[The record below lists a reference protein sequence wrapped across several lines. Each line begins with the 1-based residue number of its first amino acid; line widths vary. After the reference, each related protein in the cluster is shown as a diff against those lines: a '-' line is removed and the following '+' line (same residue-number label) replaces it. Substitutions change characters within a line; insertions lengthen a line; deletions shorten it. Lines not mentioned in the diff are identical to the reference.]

1 MAAIQGLSFHSG
13 PKGHFSVSPPPPLNK
28 IQLKQKQTKRALSS
42 KPQTG
47 SPPARCFRTS
57 SAFPLQGLS
66 IMFTRICPH
75 GAAAWESSTFN
86 TIRACSVVGRWG
98 REAGRA
104 EPCLSSRLSTNA
116 YRRNSPMRPSSSF
129 PLSSL
134 PFIKE
139 LRQDR
144 CKPWPH
150 PRAHLS
156 HPGHLSWPH
165 LSVLTYPSL
174 RSSQRPGRELGHL
187 HLVPFVATAV
197 PEHSISIRAAH
208 GGKTLT

>member
-1 MAAIQGLSFHSG
+1 MG
-13 PKGHFSVSPPPPLNK
+13 
-28 IQLKQKQTKRALSS
+28 
-42 KPQTG
+42 
-47 SPPARCFRTS
+47 
-57 SAFPLQGLS
+57 
-66 IMFTRICPH
+66 
-75 GAAAWESSTFN
+75 
-86 TIRACSVVGRWG
+86 
-98 REAGRA
+98 GRA
-104 EPCLSSRLSTNA
+104 DSWLGVLWLGCRLRPPVEIRGIVTRKGALGEWRVQGPGEPCLSSRLSTNA